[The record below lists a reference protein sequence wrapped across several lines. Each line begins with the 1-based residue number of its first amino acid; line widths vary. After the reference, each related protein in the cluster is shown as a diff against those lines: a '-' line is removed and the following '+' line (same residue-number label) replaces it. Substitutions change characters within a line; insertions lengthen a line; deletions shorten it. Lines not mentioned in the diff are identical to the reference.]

1 MRLAAALVPLLL
13 AAGPGAAHAQAPAS
27 PPAGPGQ
34 ITLVCD
40 AVYLPARSN
49 WLREVRF
56 VIDGER
62 IRRLEIDGVPVYSFA
77 VFETV
82 ILTALDNER
91 IQIDTATLS
100 WRSDFRGQASSEG
113 RCERR

>member
-1 MRLAAALVPLLL
+1 MRRAAWLAPLLL
-13 AAGPGAAHAQAPAS
+13 AAGLNQAHAQASAAAPA
-27 PPAGPGQ
+27 PEQ
-34 ITLVCD
+34 ITLGCD

-56 VIDGER
+56 VIEGER

-91 IQIDTATLS
+91 IQIDTASLT
-100 WRSDFRGQASSEG
+100 WRSDFRGQATSEG